1 MDVQRRRAPSSHPSI
16 MEPMRALF
24 SFAAFA
30 VFGGASWGTVWGQS
44 LEPAPAGPYSGLSP
58 SSQLLARTRAH
69 MAEILLHQPN
79 YTCLET
85 IQRSFRTGA
94 ARKLQ
99 PQDTLRLEVALVDG
113 AEMFAW
119 PGSKKF
125 EETDLRKMIPTGTF
139 GNGNFALHARAVF
152 MGGVATFVYRGE
164 EMLETRPPSSGA
176 LVRYDF
182 HVPRA
187 LSGYTLRVED
197 RSGVAGFHGSFW
209 AEKDSLDVRRLEVIA
224 EEIPADLGVTAAA
237 DRVDYARQ
245 RIGNADFL
253 LPVESELSMA
263 DTANIESHNHVS
275 FTGCRQYTGESV
287 LTFDDV
293 DANPSPDRAAAPRD
307 ADLPPGLSL
316 DVILLDD
323 LDPDAV
329 AIGDPVR
336 GQLDRDLK
344 RKGEVFAPKG
354 SAVQGRV
361 TRVERRAD
369 FTALGITLVSIQ
381 TPAVTFHLHASLD
394 SVAGLQ
400 LLAPPSRLA
409 VRPAPAQ
416 PGEGLIVV
424 RAGHVRLNRGILMYW
439 RT

>member
-1 MDVQRRRAPSSHPSI
+1 
-16 MEPMRALF
+16 
-24 SFAAFA
+24 
-30 VFGGASWGTVWGQS
+30 
-44 LEPAPAGPYSGLSP
+44 
-58 SSQLLARTRAH
+58 
-69 MAEILLHQPN
+69 MAETLLHQPN

-85 IQRSFRTGA
+85 IERSFRTGA

-152 MGGVATFVYRGE
+152 MGGVATFIYRGE
-164 EMLETRPPSSGA
+164 EMLETHPPSAAG

-182 HVPRA
+182 RVPRA
-187 LSGYTLRVED
+187 LSGYTLRVEE

-209 AEKDSLDVRRLEVIA
+209 AEKESAEKGSAGEGSLDVRRLEVIA
-224 EEIPADLGVTAAA
+224 EEIPPELGVTAAA

-245 RIGNADFL
+245 RIGSADFL

-275 FTGCRQYTGESV
+275 FTACRQYTGESV

-293 DANPSPDRAAAPRD
+293 DANPSTDRAASPRE
-307 ADLPPGLSL
+307 ADLPAGLSF
-316 DVILLDD
+316 DVTLLDD
-323 LDPDAV
+323 LDVDAA

-344 RKGEVFAPKG
+344 RKGELFAPKG
-354 SAVQGRV
+354 SAVEGRV

-381 TPAVTFHLHASLD
+381 TPAATFHLHASLD
-394 SVAGLQ
+394 SVVGLQ
-400 LLAPPSRLA
+400 LLAPPPRLA

-416 PGEGLIVV
+416 PGEGLILL
-424 RAGHVRLNRGILMYW
+424 RAGHVRVNRGILMYW